1 MAPAYTNYS
10 TVVLYSTVVARAEG
24 HTGDLRCNT

>member
-1 MAPAYTNYS
+1 MAPAYTN
-10 TVVLYSTVVARAEG
+10 YSTVVARAEG